1 MAKKN
6 KKSQKAEPVV
16 EQPKKSGN
24 KLFTILIVLCIV
36 SLLPSGLW
44 HGHFGFDDWYG
55 FPAVLG
61 FVSFVAL
68 LLVGRFLGHLLSV
81 KEDFYDDE

>member
-6 KKSQKAEPVV
+6 KKSTKEEAAPQA
-16 EQPKKSGN
+16 KKSN
-24 KLFTILIVLCIV
+24 KLWIILGVLCV
-36 SLLPSGLW
+36 LSLLPSGLW
-44 HGHFGFDDWYG
+44 HGHFGFDDFYG

-61 FVSFVAL
+61 FISLGAL